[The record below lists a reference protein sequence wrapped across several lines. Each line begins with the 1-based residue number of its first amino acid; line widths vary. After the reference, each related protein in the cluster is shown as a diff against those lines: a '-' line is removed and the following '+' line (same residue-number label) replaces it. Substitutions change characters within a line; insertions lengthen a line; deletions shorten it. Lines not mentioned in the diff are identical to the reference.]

1 MIIKK
6 KLKCKNKKI
15 KIFKN
20 NLKNSSF
27 SKIQNKILKM
37 QNIHILKLQVVLNK
51 IKQIFEIRLIKN
63 WLNLKSFWYQKDEKI
78 LCDYRIKLW

>member
-1 MIIKK
+1 MNLNKKMIIKK

-27 SKIQNKILKM
+27 SKIQNNILKM

-63 WLNLKSFWYQKDEKI
+63 
-78 LCDYRIKLW
+78 

>member
-1 MIIKK
+1 
-6 KLKCKNKKI
+6 
-15 KIFKN
+15 
-20 NLKNSSF
+20 
-27 SKIQNKILKM
+27 M

-63 WLNLKSFWYQKDEKI
+63 WLNLKSFWYQKDKKF

>member
-1 MIIKK
+1 MIFKK

-20 NLKNSSF
+20 NLKISSF
-27 SKIQNKILKM
+27 SKIKNKILKI

-51 IKQIFEIRLIKN
+51 RKQIFEIRLIKN
-63 WLNLKSFWYQKDEKI
+63 WLNLKSFWYQKDEKQ
-78 LCDYRIKLW
+78 